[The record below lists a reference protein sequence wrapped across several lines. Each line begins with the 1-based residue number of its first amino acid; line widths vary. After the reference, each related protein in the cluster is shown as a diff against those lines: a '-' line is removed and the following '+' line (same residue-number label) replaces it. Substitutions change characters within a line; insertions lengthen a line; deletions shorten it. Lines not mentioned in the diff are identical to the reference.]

1 MCSPNDDIYLPH
13 STKTICDQIIMD
25 HYYYTHRGTKE
36 EHVDAI
42 VVVHPRILATG
53 THSPTFSTFFLPMS
67 QQHTSNGNTFTH
79 VPHIFLPMSQQR
91 QYLSIACT
99 HARIKTSR
107 YPCTRTTCAWRERA
121 ATTWV
126 SITLAEVKK
135 MSTMCLS
142 SNTLS
147 IHTMYIYLLISF
159 YFKGLLLFL
168 YIKIV
173 FRHIVNTMTL

>member
-126 SITLAEVKK
+126 SI
-135 MSTMCLS
+135 
-142 SNTLS
+142 
-147 IHTMYIYLLISF
+147 HTMYIYLLISF

>member
-91 QYLSIACT
+91 QYLYSMHTCENKNITIPVYSHDVCMERKGGNNLGV
-99 HARIKTSR
+99 HNSSR
-107 YPCTRTTCAWRERA
+107 SEEDVYN
-121 ATTWV
+121 V
-126 SITLAEVKK
+126 S
-135 MSTMCLS
+135 
-142 SNTLS
+142 
-147 IHTMYIYLLISF
+147 
-159 YFKGLLLFL
+159 LF
-168 YIKIV
+168 
-173 FRHIVNTMTL
+173 